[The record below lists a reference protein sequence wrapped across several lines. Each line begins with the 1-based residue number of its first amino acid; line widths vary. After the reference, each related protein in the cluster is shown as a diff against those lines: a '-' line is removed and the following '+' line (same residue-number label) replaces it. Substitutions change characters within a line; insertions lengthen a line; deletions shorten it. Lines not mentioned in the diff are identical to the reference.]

1 MKKSAHSSKS
11 RKKVTRPRSS
21 PEGAAP
27 PEEVFA
33 NPPDEENL
41 AGENFAVMGRE
52 DEAASSGHRVEPIK
66 IDPEEDNAEKL
77 IEEGLHGYM
86 RESLKKTRERR

>member
-1 MKKSAHSSKS
+1 MKKSAHSTKSK
-11 RKKVTRPRSS
+11 KKTAPRNSA
-21 PEGAAP
+21 EDVAP
-27 PEEVFA
+27 LEDVFT

-41 AGENFAVMGRE
+41 AGEHFAVTGRE
-52 DEAASSGHRVEPIK
+52 DEASSSGHRVEPIK

-86 RESLKKTRERR
+86 RESLKKTRERK